1 MTETEIAEKA
11 KELAKTYPIEE
22 RLLRRLIRVQLPNS
36 ASIVYDLDYDNQLQ
50 AALEVIKTKD
60 FDSLLKSTKSLKELQ
75 EEAKQKDENGKV
87 VATK

>member
-1 MTETEIAEKA
+1 MIGS
-11 KELAKTYPIEE
+11 KTLVSIGE

-50 AALEVIKTKD
+50 AALDVLKTKD

>member
-1 MTETEIAEKA
+1 M
-11 KELAKTYPIEE
+11 
-22 RLLRRLIRVQLPNS
+22 PNS